1 MKGYVQIYTGNGK
14 GKTTAAIG
22 LAIRAV
28 GAGLKVYFGQFIKKG
43 NYCEIK
49 ILKKRFPEVT
59 IRQFGC
65 GNFIRGKPSPQDIRA
80 AEQGL
85 SKCQKAMLS
94 GHYDIVIADELNA
107 AVSARLL
114 DIEKVLQLIAD
125 KPDNVELVI
134 TGRQAHRQLVD
145 RADLV
150 TEMKDIKHYFEQGI
164 RARKGIEK

>member
-1 MKGYVQIYTGNGK
+1 MKGYVQIYTGSGK

-43 NYCEIK
+43 NYSEIK
-49 ILKKRFPEVT
+49 LLKKRFPEVT

-65 GNFIRGKPSPQDIRA
+65 GNFIRGKLLPKDIRA
-80 AEQGL
+80 AKQGL
-85 SKCQKAMLS
+85 SECQEAMLS

-107 AVSARLL
+107 AVSAGLL
-114 DIEKVLQLIAD
+114 DVEKILHLID
-125 KPDNVELVI
+125 EKPDNVELII
-134 TGRQAHRQLVD
+134 TGRRAHRKLVD

-164 RARKGIEK
+164 HARKGIEK

>member
-28 GAGLKVYFGQFIKKG
+28 GAGLNVYFGQFIKNG
-43 NYCEIK
+43 NYSEIK
-49 ILKKRFPEVT
+49 LLKKRVPEVT
-59 IRQFGC
+59 IIQFGC
-65 GNFIRGKPSPQDIRA
+65 GNFIRGKPSPQDIQA

-85 SKCQKAMLS
+85 SECQKAMIS

-107 AVSARLL
+107 AVSAGLL
-114 DIEKVLQLIAD
+114 DVEKILQLIAA

-134 TGRQAHRQLVD
+134 TGRHAHRKLVD
-145 RADLV
+145 SADLV
-150 TEMKDIKHYFEQGI
+150 TEMKDIKHYFVQGI
-164 RARKGIEK
+164 HARKGIEK